1 MGNTVHPKPLHLFER
16 FFMQKISIQTAYV
29 KGQKLKSKFPAAGA
43 EFILKSIKPLLIGE
57 KLVAVFNSKF
67 DLDIAD
73 FNESDVLSPNN
84 RNMYNWEKAFIFE
97 IGKNLLSVDF
107 SAYYCYKI
115 GLNSHDASS
124 CVDIQNLTIKEISKY
139 KDAYMNISFLYNDI
153 LGCKIQNIYPIL
165 SEDNVYLSAVVLDL
179 DNGYS
184 VVIRKDID
192 NPRMEVLPS
201 KFITDKNWSVDE

>member
-1 MGNTVHPKPLHLFER
+1 
-16 FFMQKISIQTAYV
+16 MQNISIQTAYV
-29 KGQKLKSKFPAAGA
+29 KGQKLKSKFPVAGA

-73 FNESDVLSPNN
+73 FNKSDVLSPNN

-107 SAYYCYKI
+107 SAYYCYEI
-115 GLNSHDASS
+115 GLNSHDVSS

-165 SEDNVYLSAVVLDL
+165 SEDNLYLSAVVLDL

-192 NPRMEVLPS
+192 NPRMEVLTS
-201 KFITDKNWSVDE
+201 TLR

>member
-1 MGNTVHPKPLHLFER
+1 
-16 FFMQKISIQTAYV
+16 MQKISIQTAYV

-107 SAYYCYKI
+107 SAYHCYEI
-115 GLNSHDASS
+115 GLNSHDVSS

-201 KFITDKNWSVDE
+201 KFITDKNWSVDQ